1 MMKNE
6 QDKKREQEE
15 CMPKVNKAA
24 LEASKKLKEKQLTN
38 NETVKKDGKDCN
50 S

>member
-1 MMKNE
+1 MDK
-6 QDKKREQEE
+6 DKKCEK
-15 CMPKVNKAA
+15 PKVDKKAI
-24 LEASKKLKEKQLTN
+24 EASKKLKEKQLLN

>member
-1 MMKNE
+1 MDNK
-6 QDKKREQEE
+6 DKKCER
-15 CMPKVNKAA
+15 PKVDKAS
-24 LEASKKLKEKQLTN
+24 LEASKKIKEKQLTN